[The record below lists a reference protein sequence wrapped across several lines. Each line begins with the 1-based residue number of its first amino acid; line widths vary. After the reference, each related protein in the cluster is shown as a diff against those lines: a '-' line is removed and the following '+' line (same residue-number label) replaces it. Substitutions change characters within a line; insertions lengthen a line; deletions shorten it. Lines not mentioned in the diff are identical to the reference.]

1 VKLKENIYSTILL
14 TIFATTFV
22 LCSNNVDSSEDT
34 NVTTTT
40 TVQETNTVTVVENSV
55 TQMKPTSNYS
65 CNLIPLGFCIFTGIP
80 HQTGLKPGTN
90 EIINRETEFLFL
102 LEEAVAVDSSGKIL
116 EAKGTPA
123 FEGDE
128 LIQSD
133 KSSLTDDERAFHHV
147 MAIMFPIRNAL
158 MYDIGTLSASYWEIL
173 TYELAIRGIKDTT
186 FTEGKTPKDNYYGR
200 EGIYDLA
207 KNPGGKDIHHDI
219 MKFLEESGL
228 YLLCHVTSDEFNE
241 MLKETHPENHDPC
254 KDAEIENKIS
264 FNETTTSSLDQNLTE
279 SSINYLS
286 DYILYDENYGT
297 KVTVS
302 ISNGVRTI
310 VSNALPNHST
320 GNFPNAGNP
329 NTISE
334 QSKIWNFPA
343 IGIYTGVASSVRESG
358 VALNGVKFEPGTAET
373 VTCDSGEVFKVEGLQ
388 NEFMLGMDFN
398 NAHVQPSGEY
408 HYHGISQLLVESFQE
423 DSDLVL
429 IGFAKDGFLIYYS
442 KSNSYKSSYKLSD
455 DLRKGSQC
463 RVSLNRSGTKTF
475 NLEGTTPDGTYTS
488 DWIFFQNSGLL
499 DECNGTIIADE
510 YAYIVTDSFPFTPR
524 CLMGEF
530 SENRKAN
537 R

>member
-1 VKLKENIYSTILL
+1 MCSSGNTENLVALEENS
-14 TIFATTFV
+14 
-22 LCSNNVDSSEDT
+22 
-34 NVTTTT
+34 TT
-40 TVQETNTVTVVENSV
+40 TVQEITTLPVVETSV
-55 TQMKPTSNYS
+55 GKMKPISNYS
-65 CNLIPLGFCIFTGIP
+65 CSLNTSGFCIFTGIP

-90 EIINRETEFLFL
+90 EIINRDSEFLFL

>member
-1 VKLKENIYSTILL
+1 MKKFLLAIIFLVACGGAEVVEGPTATI
-14 TIFATTFV
+14 TTH
-22 LCSNNVDSSEDT
+22 NQD
-34 NVTTTT
+34 TTTT

-90 EIINRETEFLFL
+90 EIINREIEFLFL

-254 KDAEIENKIS
+254 KDAGIENKIS
-264 FNETTTSSLDQNLTE
+264 FNETTISEDESITE
-279 SSINYLS
+279 SSKNYLS
-286 DYILYDENYGT
+286 DYTLFDDLYGT

-310 VSNALPNHST
+310 VSNAIPNHST
-320 GNFPNAGNP
+320 GNFPNSGNP
-329 NTISE
+329 NEISE
-334 QSKIWNFPA
+334 QSKVWNFPV
-343 IGIYTGVASSVRESG
+343 IGTYTGVASNVREPG
-358 VALNGVKFEPGTAET
+358 VALNGIKFEPGTAET
-373 VTCDSGEVFKVEGLQ
+373 VTCDSGEVYRVEGLQ

-408 HYHGISQLLVESFQE
+408 HYHGISPLLVEEFE
-423 DSDLVL
+423 ENSDLVL

-442 KSNSYKSSYKLSD
+442 KSNSYKSSYKLSTD
-455 DLRKGSQC
+455 FRIGNQC
-463 RVSLNRSGTKTF
+463 KVSLNRLGSKTF
-475 NLEGTTPDGTYTS
+475 NLSETVPDGTYTS
-488 DWIFFQNSGLL
+488 DWIFTPNSGLL

-510 YAYIVTDSFPFTPR
+510 YSYIVTDSFPFIPR

-530 SENRKAN
+530 NENRQPN